1 MASYASIGLLTGFGK
16 GVAQMGDTLFKQHLI
31 EAEAKRKEHLEEL
44 RYKRDRADKL
54 ADYEMAREDRREDE
68 KIKRGE
74 AMQDTIWQ
82 TNFKQAMDTAKTDAE
97 RAKIAKLL
105 EGESDPMKQAEKL
118 RTAGFL
124 DAATKVTAS
133 VPKPTETKLDPKT
146 KTIVELL
153 KKDMDNFGKQMSD
166 PELSPDERER
176 ARSKYE
182 EARRELYKMVG
193 TPVPATSEG
202 AGGDLTA
209 IADRIQSQMGKGEAG
224 STTKTE
230 PADVPRTE
238 AGSSRS
244 AGLLKQAPVQT
255 PSEPD
260 TPFIHSV
267 PQDTSVAAY
276 DAEIDKAAQQLNR
289 AAELEKR
296 GALSPSEYADL
307 MKLKDRLNILW
318 RYNSGRRDIDPRK
331 KSEQLDKIRAVL
343 DRIEQIPPQY
353 SPSEIISP

>member
-97 RAKIAKLL
+97 RAEIARLL

-133 VPKPTETKLDPKT
+133 VPKPTETELDPKT

-153 KKDMDNFGKQMSD
+153 KTDMDTFGEQMSD

-193 TPVPATSEG
+193 APVPATSEG

-230 PADVPRTE
+230 PADVARTD

-244 AGLLKQAPVQT
+244 AGLLKQEP
-255 PSEPD
+255 PSGNEP
-260 TPFIHSV
+260 TYSSYSGNIFSTMMQRAGEYSGIS
-267 PQDTSVAAY
+267 
-276 DAEIDKAAQQLNR
+276 
-289 AAELEKR
+289 AAENLIEAERQGK
-296 GALSPSEYADL
+296 PYATSDIQAVAEAV
-307 MKLKDRLNILW
+307 MEQKIALKDLPN
-318 RYNSGRRDIDPRK
+318 NV
-331 KSEQLDKIRAVL
+331 QQAV
-343 DRIEQIPPQY
+343 
-353 SPSEIISP
+353 ISAINRNR